1 MVAKNL
7 RTGTVA
13 TDAIASNRS
22 HFTTVWA
29 NLNRDRVVEA
39 GDPFHT
45 LLDSSGNL
53 VAGPFWDNVDM
64 AHIRNAYLRLPLVI
78 GYVRPTETTLAQN
91 FPNPFNPE
99 TWIPY

>member
-1 MVAKNL
+1 MVAKN
-7 RTGTVA
+7 GTVA
-13 TDAIASNRS
+13 TDVIASNRS
-22 HFTTVWA
+22 HFTAVWA

-39 GDPFHT
+39 VDPLQIT

-53 VAGPFWDNVDM
+53 VAGLFRDNVDM